1 MNYNPRP
8 GPQKQ
13 EASGAE
19 ARFSFDRMAVERF
32 QQAFPRARW
41 SDERK
46 SWFVPGTTAARRI
59 ERWLAQEAALRTP
72 HDDSKGRDTFALI
85 QYRANIW
92 RLRTTC
98 AFVRPTGGQCLKSCA
113 PSRGRVGTTNCG
125 PGEFHF
131 AHMTSSGAGGQAS
144 KKLLTMPSRRK
155 GNGDVWTPEI
165 LKPTEPRANWLL
177 NAGVTAIRCQL
188 TINLAWDAL
197 SQPSSTGSLSSLTFP
212 VKWSRHQTQLPFILT
227 QWLRTA
233 SSFGADGARL
243 RWLNL

>member
-1 MNYNPRP
+1 MDYNPRP

-59 ERWLAQEAALRTP
+59 DRWLAQEAALRRPTTTA
-72 HDDSKGRDTFALI
+72 RDEMPSPSI

-92 RLRTTC
+92 TSRTTC
-98 AFVRPTGGQCLKSCA
+98 AFVRPTRGQCLKSCV

-144 KKLLTMPSRRK
+144 KKLLAMPSRRK
-155 GNGDVWTPEI
+155 ENGDVWTPEI
-165 LKPTEPRANWLL
+165 LKATEPRANWLL
-177 NAGVTAIRCQL
+177 NAGVTATRCQL
-188 TINLAWDAL
+188 TINLTWVAL
-197 SQPSSTGSLSSLTFP
+197 SQPSSTGSSSSPTFP

-233 SSFGADGARL
+233 NSFGADGAPL
-243 RWLNL
+243 HWANL